1 MTNLPETQNAYSEE
15 AVFAAL
21 VPRDLDA
28 SFPGAVFRA
37 LYLPSFHPE
46 ALITVA
52 IAPDGTGEVSIA
64 SFDRNLWYA
73 LGERQR
79 RGPASGKAPP
89 SMPVRWE
96 EFGGLRRGLSGELL
110 RAAADLE
117 VAGGERRHG
126 LDGMR
131 LVGEIRPG
139 AGAEPRRFDAWSPHP
154 GDKLHTYF
162 AALHRV
168 ATDVLWA
175 DRAVRR
181 LEQLH
186 GYLRLGLPVRDLGG
200 KPRRIRIFGA
210 LSSRDEGALREL
222 FGALRRDVPMIV
234 DMGNFDGMGTALYPV
249 FQDFMARPG
258 PILWIASDRARG
270 HLRDIGVVDSQIVE
284 DVAEALARLARGAT

>member
-1 MTNLPETQNAYSEE
+1 MTNLPETQDAYGED

-21 VPRDLDA
+21 APETPDD
-28 SFPGAVFRA
+28 SFAGVVFRA

-46 ALITVA
+46 ALISVA
-52 IAPDGTGEVSIA
+52 LAPDGTGEASLS

-79 RGPASGKAPP
+79 RPAAL
-89 SMPVRWE
+89 PVRWE
-96 EFGGLRRGLSGELL
+96 EFGALRRDQAGELL
-110 RAAADLE
+110 RAAADLDVE
-117 VAGGERRHG
+117 EKERRIG

-131 LVGEIRPG
+131 LVGEIR
-139 AGAEPRRFDAWSPHP
+139 AGTGVEPRRFDAWSPAP
-154 GDKLHTYF
+154 GDALHTYF

-168 ATDVLWA
+168 AIDVLWA

-210 LSSRDEGALREL
+210 LSSRDEGALREF

-234 DMGNFDGMGTALYPV
+234 DMSNFDGMGTALYPV
-249 FQDFMARPG
+249 FQDFMARPA
-258 PILWIASDRARG
+258 PIVWIASERARG
-270 HLRDIGVVDSQIVE
+270 HLRDIGVEGADMVP
-284 DVAEALARLARGAT
+284 DVAEALARL